1 VAAWAPAKRDR
12 EVAEPLRI
20 TGPELKSLYAPFIG
34 SEVLPEAVELPPE
47 SVPEPYKRLLVHEH
61 HMTVTVEAHHGKP
74 VYLRVLGRHREGAWY
89 SRKILLL
96 PVGTLR
102 VVQFG
107 IMRINLDLL
116 DRKVRLKILEE
127 NTPLGRVLIKHNVL
141 RRIEPTAFLRL
152 TPNAELLRHFSL
164 PQPIPTYGR
173 LAYIHCD
180 EKPAVELL
188 EIVAPE

>member
-1 VAAWAPAKRDR
+1 VNESFAAR
-12 EVAEPLRI
+12 
-20 TGPELKSLYAPFIG
+20 GPDLAALYAPFY
-34 SEVLPEAVELPPE
+34 SALSLPLTEGLPADA
-47 SVPEPYKRLLVHEH
+47 VPEPYKKLLVHEH

-74 VYLRVLGRHREGAWY
+74 VYLRVLGRHRSGPWY

-96 PVGTLR
+96 PVGTDR

-116 DRKVRLKILEE
+116 DKPVRHKILEE
-127 NTPLGRVLIKHNVL
+127 NTPLGRILIKHNVL
-141 RRIEPTAFLRL
+141 RRIEPTAFLRV
-152 TPNAELLRHFSL
+152 TPEAELMKHFAL
-164 PQPIPTYGR
+164 QVPTITYGR

>member
-1 VAAWAPAKRDR
+1 MNDTRDT
-12 EVAEPLRI
+12 PGPNLRA
-20 TGPELKSLYAPFIG
+20 LYAPFAGDIP
-34 SEVLPEAVELPPE
+34 LPRAEEIDGH
-47 SVPEPYKRLLVHEH
+47 SMPEPYKKLLVHEH

-74 VYLRVLGRHREGAWY
+74 VYLRVLRRHREGSWY
-89 SRKILLL
+89 ARKILLL
-96 PVGTLR
+96 PVGTLQ

-141 RRIEPTAFLRL
+141 RRIEPTAYLRV
-152 TPNAELLRHFSL
+152 TPNAELMRHFSL
-164 PQPIPTYGR
+164 ELPVPTYGR